1 METRDPIR
9 FWGGA
14 VGAVALG
21 LAIVVAVVLAQK
33 PKSDIASKPQPAAKA
48 QSATRPQTVA
58 KVVAKPIAKPAAVKP
73 LSAAEKKISE
83 ELWAEQRK
91 VDSDTRA
98 LAATADGRT
107 RIAEAIAKQMDVSDK
122 LVSDLRGRKLGYG
135 ELTVALGLSRQ
146 LVKRDKLTQQQALDR
161 VLTPRRAGQGWGAI
175 ARDLGVKLDDVLS
188 DVKKTD
194 KRLAKLEPAK
204 R

>member
-1 METRDPIR
+1 MEVRDPIR

-33 PKSDIASKPQPAAKA
+33 PKSDMAGKSQSVAKA
-48 QSATRPQTVA
+48 QSAAKPQMVA
-58 KVVAKPIAKPAAVKP
+58 KAMAKAPMAVKP
-73 LSAAEKKISE
+73 LTPAERKISE

-98 LAATADGRT
+98 TAATPDGRK
-107 RIAEAIAKQMDVSDK
+107 RIAETIAKQMDVTDK
-122 LVSDLRGRKLGYG
+122 LVMDLRGRKLGYG
-135 ELTVALGLSRQ
+135 EITVALALSRQ
-146 LVKRDKLTQQQALDR
+146 LMKRDKVTQQQALDR
-161 VLTPRRAGQGWGAI
+161 VLGPRKSGQGWGAI
-175 ARDLGVKLDDVLS
+175 ARDLNLQLDDVIS
-188 DVKKTD
+188 AVKKTD
-194 KRLAKLEPAK
+194 KRLAKLDPGK

>member
-1 METRDPIR
+1 MEVRDPIR

-33 PKSDIASKPQPAAKA
+33 PKSDMAGKSQSVAKA
-48 QSATRPQTVA
+48 QSAAKPQMVA
-58 KVVAKPIAKPAAVKP
+58 KAMAKAPMAVKP
-73 LSAAEKKISE
+73 LTPAERKISE
-83 ELWAEQRK
+83 EIWAEQRK

-98 LAATADGRT
+98 TAATPDGRK
-107 RIAEAIAKQMDVSDK
+107 RIAETIAKQMDVTDK
-122 LVSDLRGRKLGYG
+122 LVMDLRGRKLGYG
-135 ELTVALGLSRQ
+135 EITVALALSRQ
-146 LVKRDKLTQQQALDR
+146 LMKRDKVTQQQALDR
-161 VLTPRRAGQGWGAI
+161 VLGPRKSGQGWGAI
-175 ARDLGVKLDDVLS
+175 ARDLKLQLDDVIS

-194 KRLAKLEPAK
+194 KRLAKLDPGK

>member
-21 LAIVVAVVLAQK
+21 LAIVVAVVVSQK
-33 PKSDIASKPQPAAKA
+33 PKSDVASKPQPVAKA
-48 QSATRPQTVA
+48 QAALKPQTVA
-58 KVVAKPIAKPAAVKP
+58 KVHAKPPMAVKP
-73 LSAAEKKISE
+73 LTPAERKISE

-91 VDSDTRA
+91 VDADTRA
-98 LAATADGRT
+98 MAASADGRK
-107 RIAEAIAKQMDVSDK
+107 RIAEAIAKQMDVTDK
-122 LVSDLRGRKLGYG
+122 LVMDLRGRKLGYG

-146 LVKRDKLTQQQALDR
+146 LMKRDKMTQQQALDR
-161 VLTPRRAGQGWGAI
+161 VLGPRRSGQGWGAI
-175 ARDLGVKLDDVLS
+175 ARDLGLKLDDVVS

-194 KRLAKLEPAK
+194 KRLAKLDPGK

>member
-33 PKSDIASKPQPAAKA
+33 PKSDTASKPQPVARAQTAA
-48 QSATRPQTVA
+48 RPQTVA
-58 KVVAKPIAKPAAVKP
+58 KVVAKPAAAVKP
-73 LSAAEKKISE
+73 LSPAEKKISE

-91 VDSDTRA
+91 VDTDTRA
-98 LAATADGRT
+98 LAATADGRKK
-107 RIAEAIAKQMDVSDK
+107 IAEAIAKQMDVSDK

-146 LVKRDKLTQQQALDR
+146 LMKRDKLTQQQALDR

-175 ARDLGVKLDDVLS
+175 ARDLGVKLDDVLG

-194 KRLAKLEPAK
+194 KRLAKLEPVK